1 MVIFCI
7 KNFTALVTKKK
18 LKCIKKMKN
27 NNLYISAHSG
37 IVVFSH
43 ECCQ

>member
-1 MVIFCI
+1 MVIVCI
-7 KNFTALVTKKK
+7 RNFTALVTKKK

-27 NNLYISAHSG
+27 NNFYIPARSG
-37 IVVFSH
+37 SVVFSH